1 MRQHLLDLV
10 SSIEIPPPPRPYLG
24 QIQETDVC
32 IKKNLP
38 GVSVTV
44 YPIFTLPSRLRLC
57 PTEPK
62 QVGMYELQPVEEVK
76 ERREGPM

>member
-1 MRQHLLDLV
+1 MRQHLLDLI
-10 SSIEIPPPPRPYLG
+10 SSIETPLSPRPNIG
-24 QIQETDVC
+24 QNQETDVC
-32 IKKNLP
+32 IKKTVP

-62 QVGMYELQPVEEVK
+62 QQVGMYEFQPAEEVK
-76 ERREGPM
+76 ER

>member
-1 MRQHLLDLV
+1 MRQHLLDLI
-10 SSIEIPPPPRPYLG
+10 SSIGIAPSPRPYFG

-32 IKKNLP
+32 IKKNFP

-44 YPIFTLPSRLRLC
+44 YPIFTLPSRLRSF

-62 QVGMYELQPVEEVK
+62 QQVGLYELQPVEEVK
-76 ERREGPM
+76 ER